1 MMEHCPTVTIVDD
14 DESVR
19 RAFARL
25 LRASGYAVRTF
36 ASGPELLDDDSG
48 FPLCGPGCLLLDIRM
63 PVLGGLELH
72 AMLKENGTAPAVVFM
87 TGHGDLET
95 RALAMRSGAVDCLLK
110 PFTDRQL
117 LDAIE
122 RALMRDANAENGGE
136 SEAMGAAR

>member
-25 LRASGYAVRTF
+25 LRASGYAVRTY
-36 ASGPELLDDDSG
+36 ASGPELLDDTG
-48 FPLCGPGCLLLDIRM
+48 LLTCGPGCLLLDIRM
-63 PVLGGLELH
+63 PVLGGLELY
-72 AMLKENGTAPAVVFM
+72 AMLKESGTAPAVVFM

-95 RALAMRSGAVDCLLK
+95 RALALRSGAVDCLLK

-122 RALMRDANAENGGE
+122 RALARDANVHNGGQT
-136 SEAMGAAR
+136 EAMGAAR

>member
-1 MMEHCPTVTIVDD
+1 MEQCPTVTIVDD

-36 ASGPELLDDDSG
+36 ASAPELLDEVC
-48 FPLCGPGCLLLDIRM
+48 FPQCGAGCLLLDIRM
-63 PVLGGLELH
+63 PVVGGLELH
-72 AMLKENGTAPAVVFM
+72 AMLKETGADPAVVFM

-122 RALMRDANAENGGE
+122 RALLRDADCRERRQI
-136 SEAMGAAR
+136 AASGVGR

>member
-36 ASGPELLDDDSG
+36 ASGAELLDDSG
-48 FPLCGPGCLLLDIRM
+48 PQACGPGCLLLDIRM
-63 PVLGGLELH
+63 PVLGGLELY
-72 AMLKENGTAPAVVFM
+72 AMLTEKSIAPAVVFM

-122 RALMRDANAENGGE
+122 RALSRDAGQRNAGTA
-136 SEAMGAAR
+136 EALGAAR